1 MSTSNK
7 PSKAQRRTREQWQQ
21 LIQELQHSGESAK
34 AFCAA
39 RSIGYASFCQWRK
52 RLLPQEA
59 TPPQVNDAPEFIDLA
74 ALAGGVPGGWR
85 IVLSLGN
92 GMELRLS
99 QG

>member
-1 MSTSNK
+1 MNTLNK
-7 PSKAQRRTREQWQQ
+7 PSKSQRRTREQWQQ
-21 LIQELQHSGESAK
+21 LVLEWQHSGKSAN

-59 TPPQVNDAPEFIDLA
+59 TPPRENDSPEFIDLA
-74 ALAGGVPGGWR
+74 ALTGDGLGGWR

-99 QG
+99 QD